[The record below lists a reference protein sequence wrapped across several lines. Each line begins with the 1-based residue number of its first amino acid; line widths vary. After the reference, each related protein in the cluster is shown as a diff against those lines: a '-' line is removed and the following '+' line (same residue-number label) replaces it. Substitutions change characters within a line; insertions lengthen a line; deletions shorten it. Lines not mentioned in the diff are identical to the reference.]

1 MSKVN
6 KIEFLRRKYWE
17 YVDQNR
23 HEKSLAQLGI
33 RHPSLIDF
41 NIFVEILIESL
52 IDSRKAKK
60 IAKIL
65 VSELFF
71 EDIFLNKIEHSQFL
85 KDKNL
90 NLLFDELPKDKKFD
104 IVFSG
109 LPWGLKS
116 RNPNDREKYSKYK
129 LKTKKIL
136 KN

>member
-23 HEKSLAQLGI
+23 HKKSLADLGI
-33 RHPSLIDF
+33 RHPSLIDL

-60 IAKIL
+60 IAKVL
-65 VSELFF
+65 VSEFF
-71 EDIFLNKIEHSQFL
+71 VEDIFLNHIEHSQFL

-104 IVFSG
+104 IVFSS

-116 RNPNDREKYSKYK
+116 RNPNDREKFSK
-129 LKTKKIL
+129 
-136 KN
+136 